1 MILRALSLSLR
12 QLGDARTVRLVA
24 LVAPLTL
31 LVFIVLGAGW
41 WAALD
46 QWILPRWF
54 AGSDGFAG
62 LIALGIT
69 ILSAWFLFRGV
80 AMAVMG
86 LFADGIV
93 ESVEEDHY
101 PAAAARA
108 VPVGFMKGVR
118 MGLRSAR
125 RAVGWNMLA
134 APFYLMLLVTGV
146 GTLALA
152 LVINAAL
159 LGPDLEEMVRARHP
173 ALPALSS
180 RDRWAL
186 GLVAA
191 AAFLVPVAGLVAP
204 VLGAAMA
211 VHLLHG
217 RRQTA

>member
-12 QLGDARTVRLVA
+12 QLGDARTLRLVA
-24 LVAPLTL
+24 LVAGLTL
-31 LVFIVLGAGW
+31 LVFAVLGAGL
-41 WAALD
+41 WAVLD
-46 QWILPRWF
+46 RWILPRWF
-54 AGSDGFAG
+54 ADGGELAA

-69 ILSAWFLFRGV
+69 ILSAWFLFRAV

-86 LFADGIV
+86 LFTDGIV
-93 ESVEEDHY
+93 DSVEEDHY

-108 VPVGFMKGVR
+108 VPIGFGKGLR

-125 RAVGWNMLA
+125 RALGWNLLA
-134 APFYLMLLVTGV
+134 APFYLALMVTGV

-159 LGPDLEEMVRARHP
+159 LGRDLEDMVRARH
-173 ALPALSS
+173 ADLPALAP
-180 RDRWAL
+180 RDRWGL

-191 AAFLVPVAGLVAP
+191 AAFLVPVVGLVAP

-211 VHLLHG
+211 VHMLHG
-217 RRQTA
+217 RERTA